1 MTFWRWVQEFDGLIE
16 GFMIYLLILLWA
28 LAVLN
33 EFVVVVVAAIRT
45 LKEESM
51 KLFLFFLSDQ
61 SVVDFLTCLDEIYVK
76 W

>member
-1 MTFWRWVQEFDGLIE
+1 MSLWRWVQEFDGLIE
-16 GFMIYLLILLWA
+16 GFMIDLLILLWA